1 MYEMDEIINSIIN
14 GQRKQA
20 LRQLSES
27 RFTFLDLI
35 QELDNLNMSGETLRL
50 VRVAENSGYI
60 SYNPANL
67 RGY

>member
-1 MYEMDEIINSIIN
+1 MREVLNSIAN

-20 LRQLSES
+20 LNQMNRNGIE
-27 RFTFLDLI
+27 FIDLI
-35 QELDNLNMSGETLRL
+35 NELDKKEICAM
-50 VRVAENSGYI
+50 VRVAERIGYI